1 MVARKISLAL
11 AAAAI
16 LAALVGCH
24 HSTAPKA
31 YAPSGSSSRLEPY
44 TDPDLVVGELAGEVR
59 RSPVSAIS
67 EEGVDNSRPYP
78 GITVEIRNDAGERV
92 GVVVSGLDGSFST
105 LLPVGYY
112 DLRPLWPA
120 TQLHRDLSP
129 PSDVG
134 VTVYQG
140 GSAPVLLVYQTGIL

>member
-1 MVARKISLAL
+1 MVVRKISLAL
-11 AAAAI
+11 AAAAVLTA
-16 LAALVGCH
+16 LAGCH
-24 HSTAPKA
+24 QSTAPKA
-31 YAPSGSSSRLEPY
+31 YAPSASPNRLAPY
-44 TDPDLVVGELAGEVR
+44 TDPDLVVGELSGEVR

-67 EEGVDNSRPYP
+67 EEGVDSSRPYP
-78 GITVEIRNDAGERV
+78 GITIEIRNDVGELV

-120 TQLHRDLSP
+120 TPLHRDLSP

-134 VTVYQG
+134 VAVYQG
-140 GSAPVLLVYQTGIL
+140 GSSPVLLLYQTGIL